1 MKMNPLPQKVKILI
15 VDDHLMSRQGMKD
28 MLREQNTFDPII
40 SEAENGAEA
49 INLMSKEPFDL
60 VLLDLEMPK
69 MNGFDTLNTLRVN
82 GNESAIIIF
91 SFHSEELLIQRIL
104 NEGAN
109 GYISKGVNVEDLVV
123 GITRVLNGETYFEGI
138 DQYRTTLGSEPDRN
152 LTKRELQILKLIAEE
167 STNLEIAE
175 SLCISVRTV
184 EGHKKNLTD
193 KLSVKGS
200 VGLTKYA
207 LKYGIAK
214 NA

>member
-1 MKMNPLPQKVKILI
+1 MTSLAQKVKILI

-28 MLREQNTFDPII
+28 MLREQNQIDPII

-49 INLMSKEPFDL
+49 INLISKEPFDL

-69 MNGFDTLNTLRVN
+69 MDGFSTLSALREN
-82 GNESAIIIF
+82 GNETAIIIF

-104 NEGAN
+104 DEGAN
-109 GYISKGVNVEDLVV
+109 GYISKGVNVEGLVI

-138 DQYRTTLGSEPDRN
+138 DQHRASFDSELDKE
-152 LTKRELQILKLIAEE
+152 LTKRELQVLKLIAEE

-193 KLSVKGS
+193 KLNVKGS